1 MLSSPVPGSGQKR
14 MITMTMTRWPITDSG
29 PPANCQTPPPAVGMT
44 LMKKAYCQHPL
55 HQHRQHTGRESR
67 MMKRKMGERMSHT
80 ATCLVLNLIFLAQCP
95 TCLTLNN
102 YCIRI
107 YFSRIADCYC
117 EPLTDHYFE
126 NTRNSFYSVNQ
137 RALTFKLHF
146 SMLHNKLPDK
156 WTWTN

>member
-1 MLSSPVPGSGQKR
+1 MKILRKRLMKRVVMVRSQFGINLKLNVTLKMILRMMLVLSSPVPGSGQKR
-14 MITMTMTRWPITDSG
+14 MIMMTMTRSPITDSG
-29 PPANCQTPPPAVGMT
+29 PPANCQTPPLAVGMT

-95 TCLTLNN
+95 TCLTLND

-107 YFSRIADCYC
+107 YF
-117 EPLTDHYFE
+117 F
-126 NTRNSFYSVNQ
+126 
-137 RALTFKLHF
+137 
-146 SMLHNKLPDK
+146 
-156 WTWTN
+156 